1 VRHGLVMGYHLVR
14 SFGWRVVSAVS
25 MADSELAQLSA
36 SAVRCQSRHIW
47 LWQMGVVANFGGISP
62 SGEGVLFSCFGRGAP
77 KCAKRKLCLALLV
90 SAMST
95 PLGVD
100 SIVEG
105 VVVATWGSP
114 SRSSVVESFVVVVLQ

>member
-1 VRHGLVMGYHLVR
+1 MASGVGGLHGRQRAGAAFSIGGEVPTSTHL
-14 SFGWRVVSAVS
+14 A
-25 MADSELAQLSA
+25 MADGSCGELW
-36 SAVRCQSRHIW
+36 RHFTIGGGCIV
-47 LWQMGVVANFGGISP
+47 LVFWQG
-62 SGEGVLFSCFGRGAP
+62 GAP